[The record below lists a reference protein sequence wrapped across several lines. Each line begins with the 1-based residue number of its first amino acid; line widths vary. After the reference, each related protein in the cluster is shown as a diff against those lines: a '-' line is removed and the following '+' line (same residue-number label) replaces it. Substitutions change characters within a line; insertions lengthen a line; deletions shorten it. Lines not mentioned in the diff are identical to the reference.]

1 MKIFLSLQRCNYKDV
16 IPRYIRCVHQ
26 PHSRIAI
33 PSCTTYGQRFYSK
46 IENNISKTKYTPR
59 RSVLYVPGNDERK
72 IKKVTSLD
80 VDCVVLDCEDG
91 VAMNRK
97 VINIHDLLPG
107 L

>member
-16 IPRYIRCVHQ
+16 IPRFIRCVQQ

-33 PSCTTYGQRFYSK
+33 PCTTYGQRFYSN
-46 IENNISKTKYTPR
+46 IENIIPKTKYTPR

-97 VINIHDLLPG
+97 VINIHDLLLG